1 ERTLVPSEIS
11 FSYGNNHSWHQ
22 TNCEIA

>member
-1 ERTLVPSEIS
+1 VPSEIS

>member
-1 ERTLVPSEIS
+1 LVPSEIS

>member
-1 ERTLVPSEIS
+1 PSEIS

>member
-1 ERTLVPSEIS
+1 EIS

>member
-1 ERTLVPSEIS
+1 SEIS